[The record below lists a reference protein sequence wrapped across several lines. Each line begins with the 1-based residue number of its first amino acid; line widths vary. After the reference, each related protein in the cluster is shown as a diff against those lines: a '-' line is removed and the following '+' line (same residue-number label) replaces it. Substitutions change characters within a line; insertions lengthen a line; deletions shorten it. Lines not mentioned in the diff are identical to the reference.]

1 MVEKK
6 QQVKNSLIYLVPSAV
21 SGLLPIIT
29 LPIFT
34 RILTKEDYGALALT
48 NLYAI
53 FMAGIANFGLTMGY
67 ERNFFES
74 KNLKATAGLLY
85 STLTFVVSFSLL
97 FGVMTYFFKGPIAKA
112 IVGSVDYADLLF
124 CSFCSYSVINI
135 KNYYL
140 LYFKNSEDA
149 RSFTWYSID
158 EVFLGVVCSLW
169 FVVGL
174 KTGVMGLVLG
184 QLIASS
190 AILVTLYVRLLK
202 ILPISFNWHLFKDSL
217 KISLPVTPK
226 FFLGVVG
233 NQFDKYL
240 LRVLNSLGGVG
251 IYSLGQKIGSLV
263 FVYMTAIQNVF
274 NPQVYKRMFNA
285 HEDSARSIGKY
296 LTPFAYLS
304 VIAGLF
310 IALFSEEAV
319 WLLMPKA
326 YYGAVQIIT
335 VMAMYYGFMFFGK
348 INGTQLIFM
357 KKTMIASILSI
368 FSLGLN
374 VMMVLIFA
382 KRFGA
387 IGAAWGMFLAS
398 LVSGSVFFVVAQHYY
413 RIKWEYKKIGAMFIS
428 FFIFSVLTILL
439 REWRVDYLTCLAWKF
454 SFALGFIYFGVKIKI
469 ISKENFDLVKSVF
482 MVKTRSPVGLTVAL
496 DSETI

>member
-1 MVEKK
+1 MVEKR
-6 QQVKNSLIYLVPSAV
+6 QQIKNSLIYLVPSV
-21 SGLLPIIT
+21 FSGLLPIIT

-74 KNLKATAGLLY
+74 KDLKTTAGLLY
-85 STLTFVVSFSLL
+85 STLSFVALFSFL
-97 FGVMTYFFKGPIAKA
+97 FGIMTYFFKGPIAKA
-112 IVGSVDYADLLF
+112 IVGSPDYANLLF

-140 LYFKNSEDA
+140 LYFKNGEDA
-149 RSFTWYSID
+149 KAFTWYSID
-158 EVFLGVVCSLW
+158 EIFLGVVCSLW

-190 AILVTLYVRLLK
+190 AILVALYIRLLK
-202 ILPISFNWHLFKDSL
+202 ILPISFNWHLLKESL

-226 FFLGVVG
+226 FFLGIVG

-240 LRVLNSLGGVG
+240 LRILNSLAGVG

-274 NPQVYKRMFNA
+274 NPQVYKRMFNTQ
-285 HEDSARSIGKY
+285 EDAARSIGKY
-296 LTPFAYLS
+296 LTPFAYIS

-326 YYGAVQIIT
+326 YYGAIQVIT

-368 FSLGLN
+368 LSLGLN
-374 VMMVLIFA
+374 VVLVLIFA

-398 LVSGSVFFVVAQHYY
+398 LVSGAVFFFVAQHYY
-413 RIKWEYKKIGAMFIS
+413 KIKWEYKKVGAMFIS
-428 FFIFSVLTILL
+428 FFIFAVLVILL
-439 REWRVDYLTCLAWKF
+439 REWGVDYLACLVCKL
-454 SFALGFIYFGVKIKI
+454 SFMLGFIYLGVKIKI
-469 ISKENFDLVKSVF
+469 ISKGNFDLVRSVF
-482 MVKTRSPVGLTVAL
+482 MVKNSEISRVSVAINRETV
-496 DSETI
+496 